1 MKYSWIDDHCL
12 SKKGAEKEYKAE
24 WEALLYKVGGKM
36 FAMQG
41 QDKEKRSII
50 SVKLDPPF
58 GEFLRSQYDDIRPG
72 YYLNKMHWNSVD
84 LNGDIDD
91 DLLKSM
97 LDQSYELVLH
107 SLTKKCQEKILFG

>member
-1 MKYSWIDDHCL
+1 
-12 SKKGAEKEYKAE
+12 
-24 WEALLYKVGGKM
+24 LYKVGGKM

-41 QDKEKRSII
+41 HDKEKRSII
-50 SVKLDPPF
+50 SLKLDPPF

-91 DLLKSM
+91 DLLKNM

-107 SLTKKCQEKILFG
+107 SLTKKCQEEILFG